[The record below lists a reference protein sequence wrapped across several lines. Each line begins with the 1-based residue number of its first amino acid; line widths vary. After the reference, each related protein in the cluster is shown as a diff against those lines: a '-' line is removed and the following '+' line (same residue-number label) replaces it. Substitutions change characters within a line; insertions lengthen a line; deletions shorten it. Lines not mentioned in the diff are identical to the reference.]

1 MKLLFSVPTGYHL
14 RELVLPLRDLL
25 TNDQAVSQVIIVS
38 PAATYQSQ
46 LFPNWAPKFT
56 FVTNPDDLQG
66 HKALMEKYRPDL
78 VITDTVGHDEKDYPI
93 LLAAKE
99 TGLKTLTFIA
109 SWDNVWKIER
119 LLKTP
124 GRVALADH
132 FTVWNQMMKDH
143 LLQIFPDIN
152 QERVNIIGSPRL
164 DYYAPQYQ
172 QHVPTKAAL
181 FQTLGLSDPSR
192 PLIHF
197 STTELYTMDYLVKTV
212 KEAMDTGTL
221 PKNLALIATVH
232 PGGNLQKHKTLEQYG
247 ALVRFAF
254 GRQELSPL
262 PSFTYNP
269 SVADMYNAIA
279 LYKHTSLLINH
290 SSTTALESLLADVP
304 VINVKYGQPLDWW
317 KWYRSMVYRD
327 FQQHYRDVTSD
338 GATSVVTSPRQLI
351 SVMNQ
356 YLKNPTLQQ
365 KERAI
370 TIKKM
375 ITTTDGTAGQKVF
388 NLIQKL
394 AT

>member
-25 TNDQAVSQVIIVS
+25 TKEAAISQVIIVT
-38 PAATYQSQ
+38 PAAPYKAQ
-46 LFPNWAPKFT
+46 LFPNWDSKFI
-56 FVTNPDDLQG
+56 FVHNPADMAG
-66 HKALMEKYRPDL
+66 HEALMSQYKPD
-78 VITDTVGHDEKDYPI
+78 VVVTDTVGHDEKDFPI
-93 LLAAKE
+93 LVAATKA
-99 TGLKTLTFIA
+99 GLKTLTFIA

-124 GRVALADH
+124 GRVALAGH

-152 QERVNIIGSPRL
+152 PGRVNIIGSPRL
-164 DYYAPQYQ
+164 DYYAPRYQ
-172 QHVPTKAAL
+172 ANVPSKAAL

-192 PLIHF
+192 PLVHF
-197 STTELYTMDYLVKTV
+197 STTELYPMDYLVKTV
-212 KEAMDTGTL
+212 RQAMDSGKL
-221 PKNLALIATVH
+221 PKNLALVATVH

-254 GRQELSPL
+254 GRQEQAPL

-269 SVADMYNAIA
+269 SVTDMYNAIA
-279 LYKHTSLLINH
+279 LYKHTSILINH

-304 VINVKYGQPLDWW
+304 VINIKYGQPLDWW

-338 GATSVVTSPRQLI
+338 GATSVVGSQRQLV
-351 SVMNQ
+351 SEMDK
-356 YLKNPTLQQ
+356 YLKNPALRQP
-365 KERAI
+365 ERAI

-375 ITTTDGTAGQKVF
+375 ITTIDGTAGLKVF
-388 NLIQKL
+388 TLIQKL